1 MKTIFSVFPTLANRL
16 AKDQVSSVWLYLR
29 LVYFYI
35 TRKIFKVSRPFVLRL
50 QYNDITLSLTLLYA
64 ADLAVL
70 GQLYVNDEYEECPMA
85 DPKVIIDLGAHFG
98 DSTLYYHTRF
108 PTARII
114 AVEPS
119 PANYQRLLAHTK
131 DITNITCV
139 QAAIG
144 AKDGEI
150 TLYEQSNSLGN
161 SVRERESSTHGVS
174 VPQQTLSNLL
184 LKHVVVRADIVKF
197 DIEGAESE
205 LFANSNAEKL
215 SRFYIGEI
223 HPDLMHGT
231 PEQFLQN
238 FATAVVHQKSVGHNN
253 RSIVTAL
260 YYDS

>member
-16 AKDQVSSVWLYLR
+16 AKGQVSSVWLYLR

-35 TRKIFKVSRPFVLRL
+35 TRKIFKLSRPF
-50 QYNDITLSLTLLYA
+50 TLSFHYNGTTFPITLLYA
-64 ADLAVL
+64 ADVAVL
-70 GQLYVNDEYEECPMA
+70 GQLYVNDEYAECPIEN
-85 DPKVIIDLGAHFG
+85 PEIIIDLGAHFG
-98 DSTLYYHTRF
+98 DSTLYYHARF
-108 PTARII
+108 PSARII

-119 PANYQRLLAHTK
+119 PANYKRLLAHTK

-144 AKDGEI
+144 AEEGEI
-150 TLYEQSNSLGN
+150 MLYEQSNSLGN
-161 SVRERESSTHGVS
+161 SVRERESSTHGVR

-184 LKHVVVRADIVKF
+184 LEHSVVRADIIKF

-205 LFANSNAEKL
+205 LFTNSDAQAL

-223 HPDLMHGT
+223 HPDLMQGK
-231 PEQFLQN
+231 PEQFLQK
-238 FATAVVHQKSVGHNN
+238 FATAAVQQKSVGHNN

-260 YYDS
+260 FE